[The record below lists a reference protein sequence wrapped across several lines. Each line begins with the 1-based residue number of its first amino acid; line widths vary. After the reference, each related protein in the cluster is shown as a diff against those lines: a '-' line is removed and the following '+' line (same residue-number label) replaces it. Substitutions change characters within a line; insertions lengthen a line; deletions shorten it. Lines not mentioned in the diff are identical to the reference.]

1 VQTITFAAAGSQMV
15 TTGWPR
21 ETTGSHWFCVRTV
34 TPNVVVSNQAN
45 LTLTCE
51 PVSMPPPLILKKPD
65 LVIEDIWVSGG
76 KIWYRIKNNGSL
88 ASNPS
93 TSQLYIDDLLKQSD
107 AVPSLAAGASSNE
120 SFPAQWICVLD
131 STHTL
136 KVRADTTNTNFE
148 WNEDNNA
155 LSETYTCH

>member
-1 VQTITFAAAGSQMV
+1 
-15 TTGWPR
+15 
-21 ETTGSHWFCVRTV
+21 
-34 TPNVVVSNQAN
+34 
-45 LTLTCE
+45 
-51 PVSMPPPLILKKPD
+51 MPPPLILKKPD
-65 LVIEDIWVSGG
+65 LVIEDIWVSVG

-93 TSQLYIDDLLKQSD
+93 TSQLYIDGLPKQSD

-136 KVRADTTNTNFE
+136 EVRADTGNTNSE
-148 WNEDNNA
+148 WSEGNNVRV
-155 LSETYTCH
+155 ETYICGH